1 MRCLI
6 VGPRQA
12 GKSAVA
18 RRYCREGAN
27 WLNLSPAAPQFG
39 PIGCADF
46 MRGQERHD
54 GIRFIGSMHL
64 HRVPLQAIDAVIW
77 AQRKSASADLILE
90 VPLSNLSSISVYVLR
105 YLLRVFDPDQVIS
118 IGLESPESILHTS
131 ANCKV
136 EIRAPDRDVEQRS
149 PTSIAAYRRAAI
161 RSYLGEGHFHD
172 ISLRNVRL
180 VGSRIGSGIALD
192 VAELE
197 EMRSM
202 GFKEAAYA
210 EVDGRTLYVVT
221 PGEPHSSVVTSCVDR
236 FGCKSAHLVH
246 PKTFEGLLIGFENAH
261 GDHLGV
267 GRIVSVDFHSENLRI
282 ESPIEP
288 PRFNATLH
296 VGVWRTDASGNE
308 LGELRPWQV

>member
-12 GKSAVA
+12 GKSTVA
-18 RRYCREGAN
+18 RNYCREGAS

-64 HRVPLQAIDAVIW
+64 HRAPLQAIDAVIW
-77 AQRKSASADLILE
+77 AQRRSEALDLVLE
-90 VPLSNLSSISVYVLR
+90 MPLNSLSSISVYVLR
-105 YLLRVFDPDQVIS
+105 YLLRVFDPDHVIS
-118 IGLESPESILHTS
+118 IGLESPESILQTRP
-131 ANCKV
+131 NCKV
-136 EIRAPDRDVEQRS
+136 ETRAPDRDAEQRS
-149 PTSIAAYRRAAI
+149 SKSIAAYRRAAI
-161 RSYLGEGHFHD
+161 RSYLGHGQVHD

-180 VGSRIGSGIALD
+180 LGSRIGSGIALE

-197 EMRSM
+197 EMKSM
-202 GFKEAAYA
+202 GFKDADYA

-221 PGEPHSSVVTSCVDR
+221 AGEPHSSVVTSCADR

-246 PKTFEGLLIGFENAH
+246 PKMFEGLLIGFENAH
-261 GDHLGV
+261 GEHVGV
-267 GRIVSVDFHSENLRI
+267 GRIVSIDFHSEYLRI

-288 PRFNATLH
+288 PSINATLH
-296 VGVWRTDASGNE
+296 FGIWRTDALGHE